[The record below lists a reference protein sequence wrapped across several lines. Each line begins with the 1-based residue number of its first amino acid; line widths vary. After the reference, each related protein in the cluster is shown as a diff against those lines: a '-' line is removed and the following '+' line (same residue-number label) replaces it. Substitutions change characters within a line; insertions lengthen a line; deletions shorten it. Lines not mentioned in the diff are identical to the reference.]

1 MICFAAPSSWRCPK
15 TNHKRNVAKINLI
28 MLLTVYPFCLSRV
41 TRQDMAG
48 PERASKHG
56 YHKFFS
62 ILLFS
67 RFSPN
72 QWLKLINRASKE
84 VLVGIDPLVSRW
96 ESISGDDNIRVHF
109 QSRGHLQDLLARAG
123 YFRLNSFDKECSKQL
138 LRSAFPSPL
147 FNLVLESAFVLV
159 AQFLWQ
165 KQRREFHHANT
176 IPRGSRR
183 NGFLSEEF
191 SCAIPSSHFD
201 LKSHRVQMEETSA
214 AAKEAGIV
222 SLENLAASVNCL
234 STLRSNLSGNPQ
246 WTKCL
251 HGFWLMLLPPPKI
264 ANGRQ
269 SSTKRRHW
277 WTLQLSLEY
286 SSQWWLPRSSPRR
299 VLGVWSHDQRC
310 LTVSQECA

>member
-1 MICFAAPSSWRCPK
+1 M
-15 TNHKRNVAKINLI
+15 
-28 MLLTVYPFCLSRV
+28 
-41 TRQDMAG
+41 
-48 PERASKHG
+48 
-56 YHKFFS
+56 
-62 ILLFS
+62 
-67 RFSPN
+67 
-72 QWLKLINRASKE
+72 
-84 VLVGIDPLVSRW
+84 
-96 ESISGDDNIRVHF
+96 HF

-234 STLRSNLSGNPQ
+234 STLRSNLSGNPSVDEMPSRLLADASAATQDRQ
-246 WTKCL
+246 WKTIIDKAQAL
-251 HGFWLMLLPPPKI
+251 VDFAAQFGVLLPMMV
-264 ANGRQ
+264 A
-269 SSTKRRHW
+269 S
-277 WTLQLSLEY
+277 QLTPEGAWRMKS
-286 SSQWWLPRSSPRR
+286 
-299 VLGVWSHDQRC
+299 
-310 LTVSQECA
+310 